1 MVLRYLASDAG
12 LTKNE
17 NTAPKTE
24 TKQSKTKRRRGLICL
39 LLLAYLI
46 VANTGYNFWV
56 AEENTPIWKIL
67 TANVIYDLWTE
78 RKNTVTEAGVVVGIL
93 YSTEN
98 PSALI
103 NREVV
108 YEGDTTNDIRVVK
121 IHRTKVEF
129 EKNGKRWTQ
138 KVLANPNHSWKQ
150 KDTL

>member
-17 NTAPKTE
+17 TTADKTE
-24 TKQSKTKRRRGLICL
+24 TEPKKTKKRRGLICL

-67 TANVIYDLWTE
+67 TANVIYDLWTA
-78 RKNTVTEAGVVVGIL
+78 RKNTITEAGSVIGIL

-108 YEGDTTNDIRVVK
+108 YEGDTTNGVKVVK

-129 EKNGKRWTQ
+129 EKDGRKWTQ
-138 KVLANPNHSWKQ
+138 KVLANPNHAWEQ
-150 KDTL
+150 QENL